1 MMNDLS
7 CRLGIFLL
15 LPVLAAFSG
24 CATHSVPSLAPPE
37 AEHPPRA
44 SEEAVRT
51 EQPAQSPEADAPI
64 EVPEVTTTPPLAPA
78 PNPVHI
84 LLQESEARMDRA
96 ALLFEE
102 GRQEE
107 ARRHFDEILT
117 DLREAGF
124 PFSEYP
130 RLAQGYYHLVERMQT
145 LEVAALVQPND
156 DFVPEMTATSLD
168 EIIRHNIFSIEV
180 DPGLGDLVHAELEAT
195 RFDMPMV
202 VNKRVVQFLE
212 YYLGP
217 GREITE
223 LGLQRAGRYLD
234 YFREVFERE
243 EVPLDLI
250 YLPHVESLFKA
261 TAYSHAHAAGVWQFV
276 SGTARSYGLEVGWWI
291 DERNN
296 VELSTV
302 AAARHLRDLYGEFG
316 DWYLALAAYNAGPG
330 RVRRNLRKYGKL
342 DYWSMVERRMLPR
355 DTRHYVPAV
364 LAAILIH
371 KNPATYGFLVE
382 ADEPQQYEKVEV
394 THQFDLRVI
403 AEAIEVETEIL
414 EELNPE
420 LRRGITPYVDQPY
433 ELRVPVAK
441 AELAV
446 RRIARIPPE
455 KRLRVRHYRVQEG
468 DTLWQIA
475 RANRTSIDPIVHANR
490 IRNPNRLR
498 LGQSLIIPITPYPG
512 GSGSSSRD
520 SSGYY
525 TVRRGDSLYKIARQF
540 GLAVQRLAELNHL
553 ADREVIYPGQRL
565 RLR

>member
-1 MMNDLS
+1 MN
-7 CRLGIFLL
+7 
-15 LPVLAAFSG
+15 
-24 CATHSVPSLAPPE
+24 
-37 AEHPPRA
+37 
-44 SEEAVRT
+44 
-51 EQPAQSPEADAPI
+51 
-64 EVPEVTTTPPLAPA
+64 
-78 PNPVHI
+78 
-84 LLQESEARMDRA
+84 RA

-102 GRQEE
+102 GREEE
-107 ARRHFDEILT
+107 ARNHFDEMLT

-124 PFSEYP
+124 SFQEHPEV
-130 RLAQGYYHLVERMQT
+130 AQVYYNFLERMQT

-156 DFVPEMTATSLD
+156 DFVSAMTTTPLD

-180 DPGLGDLVHAELEAT
+180 DPGLGELVDAELKVT

-202 VNKRVVQFLE
+202 VNQRVLQFLE

-217 GREITE
+217 GREIME
-223 LGLQRAGRYLD
+223 VGLRRAGRYLD
-234 YFREVFERE
+234 YFREVFKRE

-250 YLPHVESLFKA
+250 YLPHVESLFKP
-261 TAYSHAHAAGVWQFV
+261 TAYSRAHAAGVWQFIP
-276 SGTARSYGLEVGWWI
+276 GTARTYDLEVGWWI

-302 AAARHLRDLYGEFG
+302 AAARHLHDLYGDFG
-316 DWYLALAAYNAGPG
+316 DWYLVLAAYNAGPG
-330 RVRRNLRKYGKL
+330 RVRRNLRKYGKI
-342 DYWSMVERRMLPR
+342 DYWSMVERRLLPR

-371 KNPATYGFLVE
+371 KNPEAYGFQVE
-382 ADEPQQYEKVEV
+382 PDEPQPWENVKV

-403 AEAIEVETEIL
+403 AEEIEVETEIL

-433 ELRVPVAK
+433 ELRVPAGK
-441 AELAV
+441 ADLAT
-446 RRIARIPPE
+446 RRIARIPAE
-455 KRLRVRHYRVQEG
+455 KRLRVRHHRVEKG
-468 DTLWQIA
+468 DTLSHIA
-475 RANRTSIDPIVHANR
+475 RANRTSIDAIVHANR

-498 LGQSLIIPITPYPG
+498 LGQNLIIPIAPHKSGAG
-512 GSGSSSRD
+512 GSSRV

-540 GLAVQRLAELNHL
+540 GLPLQRLTELNQL
-553 ADREVIYPGQRL
+553 ADRKVIYPGQRL

>member
-1 MMNDLS
+1 
-7 CRLGIFLL
+7 
-15 LPVLAAFSG
+15 
-24 CATHSVPSLAPPE
+24 
-37 AEHPPRA
+37 
-44 SEEAVRT
+44 
-51 EQPAQSPEADAPI
+51 
-64 EVPEVTTTPPLAPA
+64 
-78 PNPVHI
+78 
-84 LLQESEARMDRA
+84 MDRA

-117 DLREAGF
+117 DLRKAGF
-124 PFSEYP
+124 PFPEYP
-130 RLAQGYYHLVERMQT
+130 SVAQAYYHLVERMQT

-156 DFVPEMTATSLD
+156 DFVPEMAATPLD
-168 EIIRHNIFSIEV
+168 DIIRHNIFSLEV

-202 VNKRVVQFLE
+202 VNKRVLQFLE

-261 TAYSHAHAAGVWQFV
+261 TAYSRAHAAGVWQFV

-330 RVRRNLRKYGKL
+330 RVRRNLRRYGKL

-371 KNPATYGFLVE
+371 KNPETYGFLVE

-403 AEAIEVETEIL
+403 AEEIEVETEIL

-433 ELRVPVAK
+433 QLRVPVAK
-441 AELAV
+441 A
-446 RRIARIPPE
+446 
-455 KRLRVRHYRVQEG
+455 
-468 DTLWQIA
+468 
-475 RANRTSIDPIVHANR
+475 
-490 IRNPNRLR
+490 
-498 LGQSLIIPITPYPG
+498 
-512 GSGSSSRD
+512 
-520 SSGYY
+520 
-525 TVRRGDSLYKIARQF
+525 
-540 GLAVQRLAELNHL
+540 
-553 ADREVIYPGQRL
+553 
-565 RLR
+565 

>member
-1 MMNDLS
+1 MN
-7 CRLGIFLL
+7 
-15 LPVLAAFSG
+15 
-24 CATHSVPSLAPPE
+24 
-37 AEHPPRA
+37 
-44 SEEAVRT
+44 
-51 EQPAQSPEADAPI
+51 
-64 EVPEVTTTPPLAPA
+64 
-78 PNPVHI
+78 
-84 LLQESEARMDRA
+84 RA

-102 GRQEE
+102 GREEE
-107 ARRHFDEILT
+107 ARSHFDKMLT

-124 PFSEYP
+124 SFQEYP
-130 RLAQGYYHLVERMQT
+130 QVARAYYNLVERMQT

-156 DFVPEMTATSLD
+156 DFVSAMTATPLD

-180 DPGLGDLVHAELEAT
+180 DPGLGELVAAELKAT

-202 VNKRVVQFLE
+202 VNKLVLQFLE

-217 GREITE
+217 GREVME
-223 LGLQRAGRYLD
+223 LGLKRAGRYLD
-234 YFREVFERE
+234 YFREVFKRE

-250 YLPHVESLFKA
+250 YLPHVESLFKP
-261 TAYSHAHAAGVWQFV
+261 TAYSRAHASGVWQFV
-276 SGTARSYGLEVGWWI
+276 SGTARIYDLEVGWWI

-302 AAARHLRDLYGEFG
+302 AAARHLRDLYGDFG

-342 DYWSMVERRMLPR
+342 DYWSMVERRILPR

-364 LAAILIH
+364 LASILIH
-371 KNPATYGFLVE
+371 KNPETYGFQVE
-382 ADEPQQYEKVEV
+382 PDEPQQWRKVKV

-403 AEAIEVETEIL
+403 AEEIEVETEVL

-433 ELRVPVAK
+433 ELRVPAGK
-441 AELAV
+441 ADLAT

-455 KRLRVRHYRVQEG
+455 KRLRVRHHRVEKG
-468 DTLWQIA
+468 DTLSHIA
-475 RANRTSIDPIVHANR
+475 RANRTSIDAIVHANR
-490 IRNPNRLR
+490 IRNPDRLH
-498 LGQSLIIPITPYPG
+498 LGQNLIIPITPHKG
-512 GSGSSSRD
+512 GTGASSRV

-525 TVRRGDSLYKIARQF
+525 TVRRGDSLYEIARQF
-540 GLAVQRLAELNHL
+540 GLPLQSLTELNQL
-553 ADREVIYPGQRL
+553 ADHKVIYPGQRL